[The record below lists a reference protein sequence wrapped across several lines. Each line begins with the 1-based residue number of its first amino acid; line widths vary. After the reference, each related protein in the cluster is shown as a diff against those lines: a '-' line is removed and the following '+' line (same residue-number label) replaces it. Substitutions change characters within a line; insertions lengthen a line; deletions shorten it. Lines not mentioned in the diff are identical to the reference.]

1 MRSSM
6 KETELYNPV
15 KEFLEKLGFS
25 VKGEIG
31 EVDVFAMNGEI
42 SIAVELKLNI
52 SLKLIYQAIQRQ
64 KIADYVYIAV
74 PKRAIKSHKNNYK
87 SLKLLLKRLSI
98 GLIIVEQSLIK
109 VVIEARDYDL
119 AISKNKSKKKTK
131 ILKEFTNRKKTLNI
145 GGSNGKKI
153 TAYREKVIKIALIMQ
168 DNEIYSPLFLR
179 KKTEIV
185 ETAAILQKNYY
196 KWFIRVK
203 RGQYVLSEVAKIEL
217 KNLI

>member
-1 MRSSM
+1 M

-131 ILKEFTNRKKTLNI
+131 ILKEFTNRKNTLNI